1 MDIEVFSDCVCPW
14 CFIGCVRLSRVV
26 ASETAPTTVH
36 YRPFFLAADTPE
48 EGVVVADMLRQK
60 YGVDP
65 QQAWDRA
72 QAAARESGLTLD
84 LSRQKRQY
92 PTVRAHTLLRHA
104 AGRGTQPA
112 LARSLFEANF
122 TDALNI
128 NDPSVLSSVGER
140 HGFGADEVVRLV
152 SDPRELELTRQ
163 EAQAALAGGVRGV
176 PFFVFD
182 GRIAVSG
189 AQRESLLSEAAKRA
203 RETQRPAA
211 ILP

>member
-1 MDIEVFSDCVCPW
+1 MDIELFSDCVCPW
-14 CFIGCVRLSRVV
+14 CFIGCVRLERVL
-26 ASETAPTTVH
+26 AGETAPTTVH
-36 YRPFFLAADTPE
+36 YRPFFLDPNTPE
-48 EGVVVADMLRQK
+48 EGVVIADMLQKK

-65 QQAWDRA
+65 QLAWDRA
-72 QAAARESGLTLD
+72 QAAALESGLILD

-92 PTVRAHTLLRHA
+92 PTLRAHTLLRHA
-104 AGRGTQPA
+104 ARRGTQPA

-128 NDPSVLSSVGER
+128 NDPSVLASVGER
-140 HGFGADEVVRLV
+140 HGFGRDEVLHLV
-152 SDPRELELTRQ
+152 NDRNELELTRR
-163 EAQAALAGGVRGV
+163 EGHTALAGGVRGV

-189 AQRESLLSEAAKRA
+189 AQRESLLSEALKRA
-203 RETQRPAA
+203 RETQRSAA